1 MVTSNSPSPPGAE
14 PRLDSRP
21 DRDYDAAPPP
31 GPVDTAGAVVNMLA
45 EMLAVM
51 IAVPTGLP
59 AEAAI
64 TDEPFVELERLKLLM
79 TTRRGSE
86 YRSWRNEYTLG

>member
-1 MVTSNSPSPPGAE
+1 M
-14 PRLDSRP
+14 
-21 DRDYDAAPPP
+21 
-31 GPVDTAGAVVNMLA
+31 NMLA

-64 TDEPFVELERLKLLM
+64 TDEPFVVLERLKLLM